1 MYLRQVRSLLKAQWN
16 MDVLSNLERF
26 PLNTDV
32 LGGEKLPHL
41 NFRKPVDKNGPFL
54 YNNRR
59 TPSSSKGDNDETV

>member
-1 MYLRQVRSLLKAQWN
+1 